1 MQSCQ
6 SLHGVVEVQ
15 PPSREAQQEAVH
27 RSAHFLAQGIAQAGR
42 ACQTDSVLAHDA
54 RLPISPPSLHDT
66 QPFCLPLSCPAV
78 AFQAQTACIQL
89 WLPVGLAQLEK
100 SIAQRLQAAA
110 SMLLGQPA
118 PDADSTVQL
127 HPTSMPA
134 SAPAPISNPAQPKQP
149 VSSSLNEA
157 DAQAAQRLCSQV
169 HACLSLQFEYAAQR
183 MHVIWGMHATASAGC
198 MAHVT
203 ISCTCQRSCLRLC
216 LPW

>member
-1 MQSCQ
+1 MASWKCSPLAGKLSRKQSTGVRIFWPKALPKQVGLARRTVCWRMMQGC
-6 SLHGVVEVQ
+6 
-15 PPSREAQQEAVH
+15 P
-27 RSAHFLAQGIAQAGR
+27 
-42 ACQTDSVLAHDA
+42 
-54 RLPISPPSLHDT
+54 SPPSLHDT